1 MTEKSDLPRIPPPP
15 PPPPP
20 VTGRDPPARQTTTEE
35 TFLIER
41 IPVRFVVVILVLPSE
56 GSSRRAARWIAGSLS
71 TLSGVAPRSRKAE
84 SSGWRCDCLSVRTSE
99 GERKILVVFQFHRIL
114 LSLTLSESEVR
125 EGWMDEGV
133 GPVLK
138 WPLR

>member
-1 MTEKSDLPRIPPPP
+1 M
-15 PPPPP
+15 
-20 VTGRDPPARQTTTEE
+20 
-35 TFLIER
+35 
-41 IPVRFVVVILVLPSE
+41 
-56 GSSRRAARWIAGSLS
+56 
-71 TLSGVAPRSRKAE
+71 
-84 SSGWRCDCLSVRTSE
+84 
-99 GERKILVVFQFHRIL
+99 VFQFHRIL

>member
-1 MTEKSDLPRIPPPP
+1 MREFPFVLLSSFLFCPRS
-15 PPPPP
+15 
-20 VTGRDPPARQTTTEE
+20 GG
-35 TFLIER
+35 
-41 IPVRFVVVILVLPSE
+41 VVAP
-56 GSSRRAARWIAGSLS
+56 RAGSLS

-84 SSGWRCDCLSVRTSE
+84 SSGWRCDCLSARTSE